1 MNNNITKYEAYHH
14 AVSFFDECP
23 RISMSSASI
32 ADMIETNPF
41 QLLCTIQDT
50 GTLYDI
56 TVAHSSFQEE
66 ANWLYLSA
74 CEAVSALLNEGKPQ
88 PEPAAQDEELSAEDL
103 RQNVDVDIPA
113 ELAHDVAVFSADND
127 WDFTAEEI
135 EDDVYNNLRTR
146 PWECAIWLQ
155 DEFID
160 EAENVP
166 TEAFRQAEALLQRI
180 HAVMDENG
188 IEH

>member
-1 MNNNITKYEAYHH
+1 MNNTITKYEAYHH
-14 AVSFFDECP
+14 AVSFFNECP
-23 RISMSSASI
+23 RISVSSAII
-32 ADMIETNPF
+32 ADMIETDPF
-41 QLLCTIQDT
+41 RLLCTIQDT
-50 GTLYDI
+50 GTMYDI
-56 TVAHSSFQEE
+56 AVAHSSFQEE

-74 CEAVSALLNEGKPQ
+74 CEAVSALVKERNPQ
-88 PEPAAQDEELSAEDL
+88 PVPAAQNEELSADDL
-103 RQNVDVDIPA
+103 RQDVDISIPA

-127 WDFTAEEI
+127 WDFTADEI
-135 EDDVYNNLRTR
+135 VDDVYNNLRTR
-146 PWECAIWLQ
+146 PWECAMWLQ

-166 TEAFRQAEALLQRI
+166 TEAFRRAEALLQRI

>member
-1 MNNNITKYEAYHH
+1 MNNTITKYEAYHH

-23 RISMSSASI
+23 RISMSSAII

-74 CEAVSALLNEGKPQ
+74 CEAVSALLNEGKPE
-88 PEPAAQDEELSAEDL
+88 PEPAAHDEELSMDDL
-103 RQNVDVDIPA
+103 RQNVDINIPA

-146 PWECAIWLQ
+146 PWECAAWLQ
-155 DEFID
+155 AEFID
-160 EAENVP
+160 EADNIP

>member
-1 MNNNITKYEAYHH
+1 MNNTTMLNAYHH
-14 AVSFFDECP
+14 SVIFFNDCHVDGMTPET
-23 RISMSSASI
+23 ISV
-32 ADMIETNPF
+32 MIEKEPAK
-41 QLLCTIQDT
+41 LLRTINDT
-50 GTLYDI
+50 ALLYDI
-56 TVAHSSFQEE
+56 AVVHSSFEE
-66 ANWLYLSA
+66 ISNAYYLNA
-74 CEAVSALLNEGKPQ
+74 HAAVSALVKERNPQ
-88 PEPAAQDEELSAEDL
+88 PVPAAQNEELSADDL
-103 RQNVDVDIPA
+103 RQDVDISIPA

-135 EDDVYNNLRTR
+135 EDDVYNNLRSR
-146 PWECAIWLQ
+146 PWECAAWLQ